1 MTEAEVAQTTPDQE
15 IAAALTALSASLSAA
30 GEPIGAAILAAL
42 AAHAR
47 RHLAEEAVLVA
58 QGEAEAARTLAKTLA
73 AVAAD
78 LDGQALTLDGG
89 PSDPPCGAAEW
100 IAGFA
105 EMAPRAA
112 GPYLGDSKK

>member
-1 MTEAEVAQTTPDQE
+1 MIEAQGVQTTRDPAPADG
-15 IAAALTALSASLSAA
+15 LTALSAALSAA

-47 RHLAEEAVLVA
+47 RHLEEEAALVA
-58 QGEAEAARTLAKTLA
+58 QGDAEAARTLAKTLA

-89 PSDPPCGAAEW
+89 PSDPSCGAAEW

-105 EMAPRAA
+105 EMA
-112 GPYLGDSKK
+112 G